1 MTSSFVIFAYFG
13 PETVLPMTSIVATV
27 VGLFMMFGRNT
38 LRFIFR
44 WRRTDLT
51 APKSAEARVARTF
64 PQKRRNSPLSRNA
77 ENEKG

>member
-51 APKSAEARVARTF
+51 APKSAEAARGPHFSPKTKEQPTQ
-64 PQKRRNSPLSRNA
+64 PQR
-77 ENEKG
+77 